1 MIKKNIIFMITS
13 ICQFFS
19 VPNVPWSTAMQL
31 QKHRSLSLLI
41 SSHWSPTV
49 LLISRYVRTSWPLL
63 VVLSSLLI
71 LFTLFFM
78 SSLTYCI
85 SLSLSHL
92 VSLNI
97 LFIGLSIQ
105 DIKYGIETILCFQQF
120 CRVSST

>member
-1 MIKKNIIFMITS
+1 MITS

-71 LFTLFFM
+71 LFTSFFM
-78 SSLTYCI
+78 SPLTYYLF
-85 SLSLSHL
+85 LSLYHF
-92 VSLNI
+92 VSLKI
-97 LFIGLSIQ
+97 LFIILSIQ
-105 DIKYGIETILCFQQF
+105 DIEYSVEII
-120 CRVSST
+120 